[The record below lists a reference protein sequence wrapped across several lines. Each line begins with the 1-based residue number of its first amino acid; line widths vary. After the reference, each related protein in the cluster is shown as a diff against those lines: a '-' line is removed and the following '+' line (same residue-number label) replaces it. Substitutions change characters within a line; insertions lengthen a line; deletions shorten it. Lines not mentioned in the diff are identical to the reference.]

1 MTSELTP
8 SAKKIQEALSVMG
21 VAFDIVELPDSTR
34 TAVDAAKAIG
44 CSVAQIAKSIVF
56 RTAIGKKPLLVI
68 AGGDHR
74 INEKNLAEIIG
85 EAVEKADA
93 DFVREKTG
101 FSIGGVP
108 PIGHAVPMP
117 VIMDETLLNFPEIWA
132 AAGNPHAIF
141 KITGADLKKI
151 SNAEVKAVV

>member
-1 MTSELTP
+1 
-8 SAKKIQEALSVMG
+8 
-21 VAFDIVELPDSTR
+21 
-34 TAVDAAKAIG
+34 
-44 CSVAQIAKSIVF
+44 VAQIAKSIVF